1 MADGGE
7 GAAGGEFRGGSADG
21 IGVDGDRVDEDED
34 VVISVTFDVERGA
47 FGLFDVVAE
56 LF

>member
-21 IGVDGDRVDEDED
+21 IGLDGDRVEEDEG
-34 VVISVTFDVERGA
+34 VVISGTVDVERGA
-47 FGLFDVVAE
+47 IILILVVAV